1 MRDQWRAVN
10 VEGMIDRDDATP
22 ARTPVAAGDDA
33 TAARIPAATYRLQF
47 NHQFTFADA
56 AAIVDYLDAL
66 GITDCYAS
74 PFLQARPGSLH
85 GYDVTDPTRLNPEV
99 GSPAAFVDF
108 AGGLRARGMG
118 LVMDVVPNHMCIAD
132 PGNRWWQ
139 DVLENGPGS
148 PFADYFDIDWH
159 PPRAHLADKVLLPVL
174 GDQYGR
180 VLENGE
186 IQIRYADGAF
196 TVHYYEARFPVGP
209 RSLVA
214 ILEPALAIVKE
225 RYAEAAPVV
234 VELESIITAI
244 GHLPFSSETER
255 ARVRERQREKEVAKR
270 RLATLVSANPDVGAA
285 IETALGALN
294 GTPGVPQS
302 FDRLEA
308 LLADQPYRLS
318 NWRVASDE
326 INYRRF
332 FDVNELA
339 AIRVERR
346 RVFTAVHKLVRRL
359 VEQGWVTGLRID
371 HVDGLFDPAGY
382 LRALQRHVASAGA
395 PVGEEPARLPGYVV
409 VEKIL
414 EEGERLPSEWPVHG
428 TTGYE
433 FLNLLDGVFVEAA
446 HGDAFRALYRRLT
459 GRDERFEDVLVTAK
473 KLIMLISLA
482 SELHVL
488 AWQLD
493 RISEQHRWSRDFTR
507 ESLRFGLREIIA
519 CFPVYR
525 SYVRRHA
532 GEVAPADRRHI
543 EHAIREA
550 KRRNPTTD
558 PSLFDFIG
566 DVLLLRDPQAI
577 TDAQR
582 AQRRRFV
589 MRVQQLTG
597 PVMAKGLEDTA
608 FYRWFPLASLNEV
621 GGDPRVFGVGVEAF
635 HRANEARQAAWPHA
649 LSATA
654 THDTKRGEDV
664 RARLHA
670 LSEIPDQWET
680 AMTRWR
686 ALNADQRQSAEGLT
700 VPDANEE
707 YLLYQTLVGAW
718 PFVIANAEEERA
730 FRDRITAYMR
740 KALKEA
746 KLHTSWINPH
756 QEYEQAIERF
766 VEAILAPGEFRADLE
781 TFQRRIARAAV
792 HTGLS
797 RTLLKITAPGVPDFY
812 QGTELWDLSL
822 VDPDNRRPV
831 DYASR
836 RAMLEDLD
844 RRAAEDP
851 AALARALLASP
862 VDGAIKLYVT
872 SRALRF
878 RRDRRRLFEQGDY
891 VPLPASGERAHHVI
905 AFARTFD
912 DQAVVTV
919 TSRLFLRLAG
929 DRDVP
934 VGVEVWRDTALQID
948 DRIPRGSYRDL
959 LTGRRIRI
967 EGGELPLREALADLP
982 LALLSKEDAR

>member
-1 MRDQWRAVN
+1 MA
-10 VEGMIDRDDATP
+10 DRDDATP
-22 ARTPVAAGDDA
+22 
-33 TAARIPAATYRLQF
+33 ARIPAATYRLQF
-47 NHQFTFADA
+47 NHAFTFADA
-56 AAIVDYLDAL
+56 AGIVDYLDAL
-66 GITDCYAS
+66 GVSDCYAS
-74 PFLQARPGSLH
+74 PFLQARAGSMH

-99 GSPAAFVDF
+99 GSPAEFVDF
-108 AGGLRARGMG
+108 AGRLRARGMG
-118 LVMDVVPNHMCIAD
+118 LVVDVVPNHMCIAD
-132 PGNRWWQ
+132 PANRWWQ

-148 PFADYFDIDWH
+148 PFAGYFDIDWQ
-159 PPRAHLADKVLLPVL
+159 PPKAHLADKVLLPVL

-196 TVHYYEARFPVGP
+196 TVHYYDARFPLAP
-209 RSLVA
+209 RTFAA
-214 ILEPALAIVKE
+214 ILDPALAIVKQH
-225 RYAEAAPVV
+225 YAEEAPVV

-244 GHLPFSSETER
+244 RHLPLRSETDR

-270 RLATLVSANPDVGAA
+270 RLATLVSANPDVGTA
-285 IETALGALN
+285 IESALAELN
-294 GTPGVPQS
+294 GTPGVPES
-302 FDRLEA
+302 FDRLEG
-308 LLADQPYRLS
+308 LLADQAYRLS
-318 NWRVASDE
+318 YWRVASDE

-346 RVFTAVHKLVRRL
+346 RVFTAVHTLVRRL

-371 HVDGLFDPAGY
+371 HVDGLFDPLGY
-382 LRALQRHVASAGA
+382 LRSLQRHVASAGA
-395 PVGEEPARLPGYVV
+395 DTPPAPLAGYVV

-414 EEGERLPSEWPVHG
+414 EDGERLPSEWPVHG

-433 FLNLLDGVFVEAA
+433 FLRLADGIFVERA
-446 HGDAFRALYRRLT
+446 HAGAFQALYRRLT
-459 GRDERFEDVLVTAK
+459 GRDERFDDVLVTAK
-473 KLIMLISLA
+473 KLIMLISMA

-525 SYVRRHA
+525 SYVRRHST
-532 GEVAPADRRHI
+532 EVASEDRGHI
-543 EHAIREA
+543 EHAVRDA

-566 DVLLLRDPQAI
+566 DVLLLRDPHGI

-582 AQRRRFV
+582 GQRRRFV
-589 MRVQQLTG
+589 MRLQQLTG

-621 GGDPRVFGVGVEAF
+621 GGDPRVFGVDVESF
-635 HRANEARQAAWPHA
+635 HRANAERRAAWPHA

-670 LSEIPDQWET
+670 LSEIPDQWE
-680 AMTRWR
+680 AAVSRWR
-686 ALNADQRQSAEGLT
+686 ALNADKRIDAEGLT
-700 VPDANEE
+700 VPDGNEE
-707 YLLYQTLVGAW
+707 YLLYQTLIGVW
-718 PFVIANAEEERA
+718 PFAIASADEERDL
-730 FRDRITAYMR
+730 RDRVVAYMR

-756 QEYEQAIERF
+756 QEYEQAVERF
-766 VEAILAPGEFRADLE
+766 IDAILVAGDFRADFE
-781 TFQRRIARAAV
+781 TVQRRIARAGV
-792 HTGLS
+792 YTGLS
-797 RTLLKITAPGVPDFY
+797 RTLIKITAPGVPDFY

-831 DYASR
+831 DFVSR

-851 AALARALLASP
+851 AALARTLVASP
-862 VDGAIKLYVT
+862 ADGAIKLYVT

-878 RRDRRRLFEQGDY
+878 RRERPALFQKGDY
-891 VPLPASGERAHHVI
+891 VPLLATGARARHVVAFGRTLADETAITVASR
-905 AFARTFD
+905 FF
-912 DQAVVTV
+912 
-919 TSRLFLRLAG
+919 LAG
-929 DRDVP
+929 SDAGDAAP
-934 VGVEVWRDTALQID
+934 VGGEFWRDTRLRVPAG
-948 DRIPRGSYRDL
+948 RYRDL
-959 LTGRRIRI
+959 FTGRAVTVERD
-967 EGGELPLREALADLP
+967 ELSLGDALVELPVAVLVKAEGR
-982 LALLSKEDAR
+982 